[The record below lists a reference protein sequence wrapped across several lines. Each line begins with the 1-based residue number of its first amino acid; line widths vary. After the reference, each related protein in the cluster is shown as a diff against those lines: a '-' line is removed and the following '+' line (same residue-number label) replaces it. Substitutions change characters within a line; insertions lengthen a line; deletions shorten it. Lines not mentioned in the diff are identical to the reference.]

1 MSGKIKK
8 HFSGFSRLNKKIKK
22 DWINLFYFLL
32 VAGVLA
38 VLMIYLPIILLNFTF
53 NKINFFIEF
62 NIIELAVVF
71 AILFVFY
78 LLVLSKA
85 LDRGWI

>member
-22 DWINLFYFLL
+22 DWIHLFYFLL
-32 VAGVLA
+32 VAGILA
-38 VLMIYLPIILLNFTF
+38 VLMVYLPIVLLNFTF
-53 NKINFFIEF
+53 DKINFYS
-62 NIIELAVVF
+62 ELNMIVNFVVF
-71 AILFVFY
+71 VILFVFY
-78 LLVLSKA
+78 LWSLSKA

>member
-1 MSGKIKK
+1 MSGRIKK

-22 DWINLFYFLL
+22 DWIHLFYFLL